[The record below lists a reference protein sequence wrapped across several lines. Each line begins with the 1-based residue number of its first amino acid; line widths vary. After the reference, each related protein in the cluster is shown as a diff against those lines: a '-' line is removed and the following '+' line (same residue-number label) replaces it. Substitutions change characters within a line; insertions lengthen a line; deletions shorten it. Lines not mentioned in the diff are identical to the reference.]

1 MKLTKNQ
8 KFALTGAVTLLAIW
22 VAAMFWTFGDM
33 ADAAISRGQNFQ
45 TRISSIELM
54 SSLQDAETGQRGYIV
69 TGDPKFLE
77 PYNAVYLHVR
87 DDLAKL
93 RKLTTSRAASKHLD
107 EIVPLLDEKM
117 LELASVI
124 DIRRTQGQ
132 GPATAQVAEGKGKRA
147 MDSIRDEM
155 RSVDAILDDA
165 MLRHDAQ
172 LKLTMQRLFIFLVSA
187 GVLALVTAISLGL
200 VAIRQTKQRLD
211 SLVALETQH
220 LLKIQQDTNTTL
232 QLVNDSLQASEEKL
246 SVTLYS
252 IGDAVIATDTQERVT
267 LVNSAAEQLTGW
279 SQAQALGRGVNEVF
293 RIVNRE
299 TRKPA
304 KIPVSDALKH
314 GKVQGLANHTVLI
327 AKNGNECDIAD
338 SCAPIRNRDSRVIGA
353 VLVFRDVTKEYALQ
367 QSLQDS
373 AALVQTI
380 LNTVTDGIITLHARS
395 GKIETVNPAAEQLF
409 GYDEAQIVGLGLGV
423 LIPEL
428 DQRRRSTALDYLDVP
443 SPTRVLNPPRE
454 VVGHRKDGSKVS
466 LELVVSEMILK
477 GERHFTCV
485 LRDITERRR
494 VEAEKAMLDQ
504 VLVQSRRELEVA
516 KLAAEQASQAKSEF
530 LSSMS
535 HEIRTPMNAIIGM
548 SHLALRTDLTPRQSN
563 YIHKIQGAGRHLLN
577 IINDILDI
585 AKIEAGKM
593 TVEHIEFDLE
603 KVLDTVSGLLAE
615 KTTDKGLEFV
625 IDVDPAVPARLIG
638 DPLRLGQV
646 FINLSNNAVKFTE
659 HGEVAIAIRVQE
671 ETDHDV
677 LLYCTVRDTGIGMS
691 QEQQTRLFQNF
702 SQADN
707 SVTRKFGGTG
717 LGLSISKKMAELMGG
732 EVGVESKPDTGSTF
746 WFTARLGKCST
757 QPHKRILSA
766 DLAGK
771 RVLVVDDNANACLVL
786 RGLLAGMKFSVEQA
800 ASGQAGL
807 DAVVRADAKGEPF
820 DVVFLDWQ
828 MPGMDGN
835 ATALRIKALDLVH
848 LPRMIMVTAFGRDEV
863 IQGAQE
869 AGIEDVLIKP
879 VNASVLFDSVARLL
893 GPVGSESPGFAEDLV
908 GGAAF
913 EQLATI
919 AGARILLVEDN
930 DLNQEVALELLRE
943 AGLVVDLAE
952 NGQIALDR
960 LAVGK
965 YDLVLMDMQMP
976 VMDGVTAT
984 VEIRKQPLLSGLP
997 VVAMTANAMQGD
1009 RNRCLAAG
1017 MNDHIAKPI
1026 EPDDLWKALLKWISP
1041 RQSAKLAKP
1050 GNPEQPEAL
1059 DLPSDIEGLD
1069 MVGGLRR
1076 VLGKK
1081 QVYLSMLRRFVAG
1094 QKSIVV
1100 DIYSALTRDDPPV
1113 AERLAHTLKGAS
1125 GTIGATG
1132 VQQLAAELEDAIK
1145 RHRPREELEVH
1156 LAAIRVPLDTL
1167 VTQLNQKLPAEKD
1180 QVADAVDLEQLKL
1193 VCTQLIELLQEGDS
1207 EAADVFDAH
1216 ADLLGA
1222 AFPTQFSAMTGSIRA
1237 FDFPSTLFTLRACA
1251 NTLLAGSSP

>member
-1 MKLTKNQ
+1 
-8 KFALTGAVTLLAIW
+8 
-22 VAAMFWTFGDM
+22 
-33 ADAAISRGQNFQ
+33 
-45 TRISSIELM
+45 
-54 SSLQDAETGQRGYIV
+54 
-69 TGDPKFLE
+69 
-77 PYNAVYLHVR
+77 
-87 DDLAKL
+87 
-93 RKLTTSRAASKHLD
+93 
-107 EIVPLLDEKM
+107 
-117 LELASVI
+117 
-124 DIRRTQGQ
+124 
-132 GPATAQVAEGKGKRA
+132 
-147 MDSIRDEM
+147 
-155 RSVDAILDDA
+155 
-165 MLRHDAQ
+165 MLRYDAQ
-172 LKLTMQRLFIFLVSA
+172 LKVTMRRLYIFLVSA
-187 GVLALVTAISLGL
+187 GVLALVTAISFGF
-200 VAIRQTKQRLD
+200 VAVRKTKQRLD
-211 SLVALETQH
+211 DLVALETQH
-220 LLKIQQDTNTTL
+220 LLKIQQDTNTKL
-232 QLVNDSLQASEEKL
+232 QQVNDNLQASEEKL

-252 IGDAVIATDTQERVT
+252 IGDAVIATDTHERVT
-267 LVNSAAEQLTGW
+267 LVNTAAEQLTGW
-279 SQAQALGRGVNEVF
+279 SQAQALGRGVNEIF
-293 RIVNRE
+293 HIVNRE

-327 AKNGNECDIAD
+327 ARNGNECDIAD

-409 GYDEAQIVGLGLGV
+409 GYDASQIIGLGFGV

-428 DQRRRSTALDYLDVP
+428 DQRRRSAALDYLDVP

-454 VVGHRKDGSKVS
+454 VTGQRKDASNVS
-466 LELVVSEMILK
+466 LELVVSPMVLK
-477 GERHFTCV
+477 GERYFTCV
-485 LRDITERRR
+485 LRDITERRL
-494 VEAEKAMLDQ
+494 VEAEKALLDQ
-504 VLVQSRRELEVA
+504 VLMQSRRELEVA
-516 KLAAEQASQAKSEF
+516 KIAAEQASQAKSEF

-603 KVLDTVSGLLAE
+603 KVLDTVSGLVAE

-625 IDVDPAVPARLIG
+625 IDVDPRVPTRLVG
-638 DPLRLGQV
+638 DPMRLGQV

-659 HGEVAIAIRVQE
+659 HGEVAIAIRIQE

-677 LLYCTVRDTGIGMS
+677 LLYCSVQDTGIGMS

-717 LGLSISKKMAELMGG
+717 LGLSISKMMAELMGG
-732 EVGVESKPDTGSTF
+732 GVGVESKPDIGSTF

-766 DLAGK
+766 DLMGK

-786 RGLLAGMKFSVEQA
+786 HGLLAGMNFNVEQA
-800 ASGQAGL
+800 TSGQAGL
-807 DAVVRADAKGEPF
+807 DAVVRADAHGAPF
-820 DVVFLDWQ
+820 EVVFLDWQ

-835 ATALRIKALDLVH
+835 ETALRIKALKLGRM
-848 LPRMIMVTAFGRDEV
+848 PRMIMVTAFGRDEV

-879 VNASVLFDSVARLL
+879 VNASVLFDSVARMLDPAGAEL
-893 GPVGSESPGFAEDLV
+893 PGLAEDLV

-930 DLNQEVALELLRE
+930 ELNQEVALELLRE

-960 LAVGK
+960 LAVDK

-984 VEIRKQPLLSGLP
+984 VEMRRQHSLSGLP

-1009 RNRCLAAG
+1009 RDRCLAAG

-1026 EPDDLWKALLKWISP
+1026 EPEDLWKALLKWITP
-1041 RQSAKLAKP
+1041 RQSGKLAIP
-1050 GNPEQPEAL
+1050 GQP
-1059 DLPSDIEGLD
+1059 DLPEELELPSNIEGLD
-1069 MVGGLRR
+1069 MVSGLRR

-1081 QVYLSMLRRFVAG
+1081 HVYLSMLRRFVAG
-1094 QKSIVV
+1094 QKSVVV
-1100 DIYSALTRDDPPV
+1100 DIYNALIRDDPPV

-1125 GTIGATG
+1125 GTIGAAG

-1156 LAAIRVPLDTL
+1156 LAAVRVPLDTL
-1167 VTQLNQKLPAEKD
+1167 VTQLSQKLPAEKE
-1180 QVADAVDLEQLKL
+1180 QVADAVDSERLTQ
-1193 VCTQLIELLQEGDS
+1193 VCTQLIALLREGDS
-1207 EAADVFDAH
+1207 EATDVFEVH
-1216 ADLLGA
+1216 ADLLGT
-1222 AFPTQFSAMTGSIRA
+1222 AFPAQFAAMAAAIRA
-1237 FDFPSTLFTLRACA
+1237 FDFPTTLITLSAAA
-1251 NTLLAGSSP
+1251 NTLLGGPSP

>member
-8 KFALTGAVTLLAIW
+8 KFALSGAVALLALW
-22 VAAMFWTFGDM
+22 VTAMFWTFDNLS
-33 ADAAISRGQNFQ
+33 DAADDRRHSFRVLIYN
-45 TRISSIELM
+45 TELL
-54 SSLQDAETGQRGYIV
+54 SALKDAETGQRGYAL
-69 TGDPKFLE
+69 TGDVRFLE
-77 PYNAVYLHVR
+77 SYSAVERHVR
-87 DDLAKL
+87 DDLDRL
-93 RKLTTSRAASKHLD
+93 RKFNTNRAVAPHLD
-107 EIVPLLDEKM
+107 AVAPLLEEKM
-117 LELASVI
+117 QHLSEVIEL
-124 DIRRTQGQ
+124 RRTQGMEQ
-132 GPATAQVAEGKGKRA
+132 AIDRISDGRGKQA
-147 MDSIRDEM
+147 MDAIRAELG
-155 RSVDAILDDA
+155 SVHTLLESAVA
-165 MLRHDAQ
+165 QHDAE
-172 LKLTMQRLFIFLVSA
+172 LETNLRRLFVFLVSA
-187 GVLALVTAISLGL
+187 GFLSLATASALGV
-200 VAIRQTKQRLD
+200 VAMRKTKQRLD
-211 SLVALETQH
+211 DLVALETQH

-232 QLVNDSLQASEEKL
+232 QKAIDSLQASEEKL

-252 IGDAVIATDTQERVT
+252 IGDAVIATDTHERVT
-267 LVNSAAEQLTGW
+267 LVNNAAEQLTGW
-279 SQAQALGRGVNEVF
+279 SQAQALGRGVNEIF

-338 SCAPIRNRDSRVIGA
+338 SCAPIRDRDSKVIGA
-353 VLVFRDVTKEYALQ
+353 VLVFRDVTKEYAL
-367 QSLQDS
+367 
-373 AALVQTI
+373 
-380 LNTVTDGIITLHARS
+380 
-395 GKIETVNPAAEQLF
+395 EAEQKLLLQ
-409 GYDEAQIVGLGLGV
+409 ELAQNG
-423 LIPEL
+423 
-428 DQRRRSTALDYLDVP
+428 
-443 SPTRVLNPPRE
+443 
-454 VVGHRKDGSKVS
+454 
-466 LELVVSEMILK
+466 
-477 GERHFTCV
+477 
-485 LRDITERRR
+485 
-494 VEAEKAMLDQ
+494 
-504 VLVQSRRELEVA
+504 RELEVA
-516 KLAAEQASQAKSEF
+516 KRAAEQASQAKSEF
-530 LSSMS
+530 LSSLS

-603 KVLDTVSGLLAE
+603 KVLDTVSGLVAE
-615 KTTDKGLEFV
+615 KTADKGLEFV

-638 DPLRLGQV
+638 DPMRLGQV

-659 HGEVAIAIRVQE
+659 HGEVDIAIRIQE

-677 LLYCTVRDTGIGMS
+677 LLYCTVHDTGIGMS

-732 EVGVESKPDTGSTF
+732 GVGVESKPDVGSTF

-757 QPHKRILSA
+757 QPRKKILSA
-766 DLAGK
+766 DLVGK

-786 RGLLAGMKFSVEQA
+786 HGLLAGMNFSVEQA
-800 ASGQAGL
+800 TSGQACL
-807 DAVVRADAKGEPF
+807 DAVVRADAQGTPF
-820 DVVFLDWQ
+820 EVVFLDWQ

-835 ATALRIKALDLVH
+835 ETALRIKALH
-848 LPRMIMVTAFGRDEV
+848 LQHMPRMIMVTAFGRDEV

-893 GPVGSESPGFAEDLV
+893 DPAEAELPGHAVEVV

-930 DLNQEVALELLRE
+930 ELNQEVALELLRE

-960 LAVGK
+960 LAVNT

-984 VEIRKQPLLSGLP
+984 VEIRKQPSLNGLP

-1026 EPDDLWKALLKWISP
+1026 EPEDLWKALLKWITP
-1041 RQSAKLAKP
+1041 RQPGKLANP
-1050 GNPEQPEAL
+1050 GHRDLAEEL
-1059 DLPSDIEGLD
+1059 ELPSDIEGLD
-1069 MVGGLRR
+1069 MVSGLRR

-1081 QVYLSMLRRFVAG
+1081 PIYLSMLRRFVAG
-1094 QKSIVV
+1094 QKAVVV
-1100 DIYSALTRDDPPV
+1100 DIYNALMRDDPPA

-1125 GTIGATG
+1125 GTIGAVG

-1145 RHRPREELEVH
+1145 LHRPREEIEVH
-1156 LAAIRVPLDTL
+1156 LAAVRAPLETL
-1167 VTQLNQKLPAEKD
+1167 VTQLSQKLPPRRNRWPM
-1180 QVADAVDLEQLKL
+1180 LW
-1193 VCTQLIELLQEGDS
+1193 
-1207 EAADVFDAH
+1207 
-1216 ADLLGA
+1216 
-1222 AFPTQFSAMTGSIRA
+1222 IR
-1237 FDFPSTLFTLRACA
+1237 
-1251 NTLLAGSSP
+1251 NGSSRFAIN

>member
-8 KFALTGAVTLLAIW
+8 KFALTGAVALLAIW
-22 VAAMFWTFGDM
+22 VAAMFLTFDDM
-33 ADAAISRGQNFQ
+33 AEAAVLRGQNFQ
-45 TRISSIELM
+45 TRISSAELM
-54 SSLQDAETGQRGYIV
+54 SSMQDAETGQRGYIV
-69 TGDPKFLE
+69 TGDPKYLE
-77 PYNAVYLHVR
+77 PYNAVNLQVK
-87 DDLAKL
+87 DDLTRL
-93 RKLTTSRAASKHLD
+93 RKLTNNRAVSKHLD
-107 EIVPLLDEKM
+107 AIVPLMDDKLQ
-117 LELASVI
+117 ELAAVI
-124 DIRRTQGQ
+124 KIRREQGLE
-132 GPATAQVAEGKGKRA
+132 AAMARVTEGRGKRS
-147 MDSIRDEM
+147 MDGIRYEM
-155 RSVDAILDDA
+155 HGVEEILDDA
-165 MLRHDAQ
+165 MRSYDAQ
-172 LKLTMQRLFIFLVSA
+172 LKLTMRRLFIFLVSA
-187 GVLALVTAISLGL
+187 GMLALFTAISFGF
-200 VAIRQTKQRLD
+200 VTIRKAKQQLD
-211 SLVALETQH
+211 DLVALETQH
-220 LLKIQQDTNTTL
+220 LLKIQQDTNITL
-232 QLVNDSLQASEEKL
+232 QQVNDSLQASEEKL

-252 IGDAVIATDTQERVT
+252 IGDAVIATDTHERVT
-267 LVNSAAEQLTGW
+267 LVNTAAEQLTGW
-279 SQAQALGRGVNEVF
+279 SQAQALGRGVNEIF
-293 RIVNRE
+293 HIVNRE

-380 LNTVTDGIITLHARS
+380 LNTVTDCIITLHARS

-409 GYDEAQIVGLGLGV
+409 GFDATQMVGLGFGM

-428 DQRRRSTALDYLDVP
+428 DQRRRSTTSDYLDVP
-443 SPTRVLNPPRE
+443 SSTGVFNPPRE
-454 VVGHRKDGSKVS
+454 VMGRCKNGLNVS
-466 LELVVSEMILK
+466 LELVVSQMVLK
-477 GERHFTCV
+477 GERYFTCV
-485 LRDITERRR
+485 LRDITERKRI
-494 VEAEKAMLDQ
+494 EAEKAQMDQ
-504 VLVQSRRELEVA
+504 VLAKSGRELEVA
-516 KLAAEQASQAKSEF
+516 KVAAEQASQAKSEF

-548 SHLALRTDLTPRQSN
+548 SHLALRTDLTPRQRN

-603 KVLDTVSGLLAE
+603 KVLETVTGLIAE

-625 IDVDPAVPARLIG
+625 IDVDPRVPARLVG

-646 FINLSNNAVKFTE
+646 LINLSNNAVKFTE
-659 HGEVAIAIRVQE
+659 HGEVAIAIRVQD

-677 LLYCTVRDTGIGMS
+677 LLYCTVHDTGIGMS
-691 QEQQTRLFQNF
+691 QEQQSRLFQNF
-702 SQADN
+702 SQADS

-732 EVGVESKPDTGSTF
+732 GVGVESKPDTGSTF
-746 WFTARLGKCST
+746 WFTVRLGKCSA

-786 RGLLAGMKFSVEQA
+786 HGLLAGMNFSVEQA

-807 DAVVRADAKGEPF
+807 DAVVRADAQGTPF
-820 DVVFLDWQ
+820 EVVFLDWQ

-835 ATALRIKALDLVH
+835 ETASRIMALKLRH
-848 LPRMIMVTAFGRDEV
+848 MPRMIMVTAFGRDEV
-863 IQGAQE
+863 IKGAQE
-869 AGIEDVLIKP
+869 AGIEDVLVKP
-879 VNASVLFDSVARLL
+879 VNASTLFDSVARLL
-893 GPVGSESPGFAEDLV
+893 DPVGTESPVLVEDFA

-919 AGARILLVEDN
+919 AGAHILLVEDN
-930 DLNQEVALELLRE
+930 ELNQEVALELLRE

-952 NGQIALDR
+952 NGQIALDQ
-960 LAVGK
+960 LAVEK

-976 VMDGVTAT
+976 VMDGVSAT
-984 VEIRKQPLLSGLP
+984 IEIRKQPSLNELP

-1009 RNRCLAAG
+1009 RDRCLAAG
-1017 MNDHIAKPI
+1017 MNDHISKPI
-1026 EPDDLWKALLKWISP
+1026 EPEDLWKALLKWITP
-1041 RQSAKLAKP
+1041 RQSGTLALTGHP
-1050 GNPEQPEAL
+1050 AQPEEL
-1059 DLPSDIEGLD
+1059 ELPSGIEGLD
-1069 MVGGLRR
+1069 MVSGLRR

-1081 QVYLSMLRRFVAG
+1081 QVYLSMLRRFVSG
-1094 QKSIVV
+1094 QKSVVV
-1100 DIYSALTRDDPPV
+1100 DIYNALIRDDPPM

-1125 GTIGATG
+1125 GTIGAAG

-1145 RHRPREELEVH
+1145 QHRPREEVEMH
-1156 LAAIRVPLDTL
+1156 LAAVRVPLDTL
-1167 VTQLNQKLPAEKD
+1167 VTQLDQKLPAEKAG
-1180 QVADAVDLEQLKL
+1180 VAETVDSERLRL
-1193 VCTQLIELLQEGDS
+1193 VCTQLIELLRQGDS
-1207 EAADVFDAH
+1207 EAADVFDSH
-1216 ADLLGA
+1216 ADLLDA
-1222 AFPTQFSAMTGSIRA
+1222 AFPALFQAIATSIRA
-1237 FDFPSTLFTLRACA
+1237 FDFPTTLITLQTAA
-1251 NTLLAGSSP
+1251 NTLLAGPSP